1 VTVRGVS
8 FRSPSTEGE
17 RNDTLAANSSNDYL
31 AQMAVDYCDHSQ
43 LGNELWGLHLAI
55 VYFVPV
61 FVAALLGGMIAT
73 SLIPRRL
80 TPANPMNPE
89 ESTALTG

>member
-1 VTVRGVS
+1 
-8 FRSPSTEGE
+8 
-17 RNDTLAANSSNDYL
+17 
-31 AQMAVDYCDHSQ
+31 
-43 LGNELWGLHLAI
+43 
-55 VYFVPV
+55 V